1 MLSLGLQA
9 CQPPEEAPPTINPT
23 PEVQATAA
31 IQQTPTAT
39 ITPSP
44 TSQPVTT
51 APILVT
57 PTSALSLNQ
66 QLDQALIDGVDWYV
80 GIESVDSG
88 RLYTLNTEES
98 FAPASM
104 IKIPI
109 ALVVLKIL
117 EYRGDTL

>member
-1 MLSLGLQA
+1 MLAGEMLPAFADFTMFTPRSSTFSKLIVVLLMLSLGLQA

-44 TSQPVTT
+44 SQPVTT

-57 PTSALSLNQ
+57 PTSALSLNHT
-66 QLDQALIDGVDWYV
+66 A
-80 GIESVDSG
+80 
-88 RLYTLNTEES
+88 
-98 FAPASM
+98 
-104 IKIPI
+104 
-109 ALVVLKIL
+109 
-117 EYRGDTL
+117 